1 MGNFNSGLMWTALN
15 VSAITS
21 IIDSGGLF
29 DGRVIDQK
37 FEGLK
42 TINFYLS
49 GPYNGALEW
58 NEYNYSVDC
67 RAGTDA
73 ESRAIAEAVFDQLN
87 RADFTD
93 YHTNASVLG
102 TLPPAD
108 ETDVFNTPV
117 QIILKSRI

>member
-15 VSAITS
+15 VTGITS
-21 IIDSGGLF
+21 LIDTNGLF
-29 DGRVIDQK
+29 DGRIIAQS

-49 GPYNGALEW
+49 GPHSGSLEW
-58 NEYNYSVDC
+58 NEYIYSVDC

-73 ESRAIAEAVFDQLN
+73 ESRTIAEAVFNQLS

-117 QIILKSRI
+117 EIILKSRI